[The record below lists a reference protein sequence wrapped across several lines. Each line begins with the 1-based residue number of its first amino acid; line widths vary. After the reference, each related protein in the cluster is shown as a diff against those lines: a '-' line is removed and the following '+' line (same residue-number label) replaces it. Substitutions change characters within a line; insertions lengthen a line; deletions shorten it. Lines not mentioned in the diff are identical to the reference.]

1 LHELK
6 EPTKETSKD
15 EWLKIYEDSHLD
27 PNCGFCT
34 NENFK
39 PNENHSMQKMVMIP
53 NEILMFGVGAQSK
66 LL

>member
-1 LHELK
+1 M
-6 EPTKETSKD
+6 
-15 EWLKIYEDSHLD
+15 KIHTWTLIVVV
-27 PNCGFCT
+27 CT

-39 PNENHSMQKMVMIP
+39 PNEDHSMHKMVMIP